1 MISPKYDPNY
11 IENELRNSRRLVEK
25 SIEFSRRYTP
35 TDSHF
40 QDRFQ
45 ELIEKLRNE
54 EYLKISYERALKD
67 NVLLFKQEQK
77 KNIALEQ
84 KVEEL
89 EQRVLELSDS
99 RYNKIISRIEM
110 LENNLKRSNQ
120 STFETGEKPKKPSR
134 GSMSLIENS
143 RVDLTDSERLGNLQ
157 RKLDSLERV
166 VKSKRPLKGVPSKS
180 KSFKVLPKKKST
192 KSPT

>member
-35 TDSHF
+35 TDSNF

-54 EYLKISYERALKD
+54 EYLKNSYERALKD
-67 NVLLFKQEQK
+67 NILLLKQEQK
-77 KNIALEQ
+77 KNIVLEQ

-89 EQRVLELSDS
+89 EQRVLDLSDT
-99 RYNKIISRIEM
+99 RYEKIISRIEI
-110 LENNLKRSNQ
+110 LENNLKRRNQ
-120 STFETGEKPKKPSR
+120 STFEVEEKLKKPSR
-134 GSMSLIENS
+134 SCMSLIENS
-143 RVDLTDSERLGNLQ
+143 QVDLTDSERLENLQ
-157 RKLDSLERV
+157 RKLDSLERAL
-166 VKSKRPLKGVPSKS
+166 KSKRTLKGTPSKS
-180 KSFKVLPKKKST
+180 KSFKVLPKKKPT
-192 KSPT
+192 KST